1 MLLYHTHYATIPHA
15 LCYYITL
22 IIIMLYRIHYI
33 AIMLLY
39 YTHYDARNQSQK
51 TETSHKKQKPVA
63 KRSGTFAEHSPQ
75 PKARQGK
82 KGI

>member
-1 MLLYHTHYATIPHA
+1 MP
-15 LCYYITL
+15 
-22 IIIMLYRIHYI
+22 
-33 AIMLLY
+33 
-39 YTHYDARNQSQK
+39 
-51 TETSHKKQKPVA
+51 ETSHKKQKPVA